1 MLTIA
6 RYRNLVSDPINK
18 SHYHLLYLG
27 IFLPLIGW
35 CNITVRH
42 MTSVKNWIQITLPS
56 RIPLFSSHINNNSPL
71 STSIQQYLHLSH
83 PITVVDVPILPRCHL
98 IVFPPQQGLTA
109 IHQPPAATL
118 EPLPTPSLTP
128 PPPPPPQQTI
138 FSLLNTNKAPHPHS
152 SILLPK

>member
-118 EPLPTPSLTP
+118 LMEPLPTPTP
-128 PPPPPPQQTI
+128 PPPQPTI